1 MLGGGGQNVH
11 GDQSLLVAAEELRF
25 LSPLC
30 SGNLLGC
37 VHALLKVSTID
48 CCCPCKRAA
57 PAYNIRFRR
66 IKTICLP
73 YQFAPITSSRAAVFG
88 SGQKLTSTRCQS
100 ELLRSEERRVGKE

>member
-57 PAYNIRFRR
+57 PAYNQIQ
-66 IKTICLP
+66 KNQNNL
-73 YQFAPITSSRAAVFG
+73 FAIPLAQPVVAN
-88 SGQKLTSTRCQS
+88 
-100 ELLRSEERRVGKE
+100 RSVSN